1 MSKDVINQIK
11 ALIKH
16 LKNNP
21 EALKKAK
28 IYDLKSRK
36 LLSDT
41 NSKPKEDFSE
51 PKTQFKPGPV
61 NPEFGN
67 HDIYAIKLKDG
78 SHLVGRNMAKQGK
91 SPNHHDVLNWLKDK
105 NVQSELVDPVNFIK
119 THKKTASSILEHIKD
134 NPHKMVEISG
144 HDGST
149 ILMNS
154 LIEKHPDSPDY
165 KQNNYIPQDDLRNV
179 NFAFTPYDTINV
191 LRFGTPE
198 GNLFVT
204 KMKNSKANEERYAIS
219 SSKEESRK
227 NAYFNKKTGGTGN
240 PGFMPEVFGKTTPN
254 GKLIVG
260 ANVKIKEK
268 LPFFILQHFDPMPFY
283 EKTENGH
290 RVGIVGLSR
299 EGSLDP
305 IYTHSE
311 SNDPDEA
318 FSNALKQFALEVI
331 KSHNLSSEDPSGEMK
346 NKTPGSTN
354 KNAKKLNAWLQNSVY
369 RSPKVSLKDLLG
381 VQQLAQKSLSNDY
394 FESLKKAKIIDFK
407 TRQPLADLGEPL
419 LSAPPKGELIGI
431 KGGKKIKTK
440 KTSKKTIKAPYAPKK
455 IQPGQQLDNYI
466 QEELKELETRDVD
479 NLHTIMTENL
489 SDMGWDVDSDDLY
502 HRIYSHVNPKISKT
516 QSYFQN
522 LKKAKIYS
530 FKDKKVLTS
539 LPSTVTPKET
549 QPIFRNKKKGITN
562 RKYLKQV
569 YSPNI
574 MPEKQDVPGGEGTG
588 KSENYFASLKK
599 AVIRGPWG
607 GGPEK
612 PGTVLHEE
620 GRSKEI
626 SDPSDKHVNTVRVHK
641 AHGIGKIVGKE
652 ERDLGEESKQPYYKM
667 AIKDGLIDK
676 HVFIPAKDIDIRTR
690 PVINQNEVQK
700 LKTYLK
706 TPEDID
712 FGQTWQN
719 RYKNMMDSLQSGNIY
734 DTAKIW
740 KTLMNKNK
748 AGDGLSFG
756 ERKLLQSA
764 HNQLDQEIQA
774 VTGQEFS
781 EDFFKKK
788 EGLIKAGCQKCKMP
802 TISGFSYC
810 PHCHTKQIKQPKQV
824 KKSKNY
830 YNDLIK
836 SVLEKAKIY
845 DFKSRKLLVDLPKPE
860 VKAYLVNSDNFE
872 NALLTPKAYNA
883 LKLEMSSGDYGSH
896 EAKPVFDFSEH
907 AQKDIIDFDGQN
919 YINSTMKTES
929 LLKAKVFSLASGKLQ
944 FDTSSPEENQI
955 SMDLTD
961 PSHLMSADVLP
972 QKDPRRKRGM
982 YIVGSNTFQRK
993 SLPLEIL
1000 KSHDVHYH
1008 FFPSAERKYKIGAT
1022 LLERNGDKAIFVET
1036 EGLDVNNTLKE
1047 LNKKIEQKATDKQT
1061 GWHKFDSHKMGILS
1075 NHLYKQPKISLK
1087 DVQQLEPYK
1096 EV

>member
-1 MSKDVINQIK
+1 MSKDTIEQIK

-16 LKNNP
+16 LKDNS

-28 IYDLKSRK
+28 IYDIKSRK
-36 LLSDT
+36 LLADT
-41 NSKPKEDFSE
+41 APKPESSLKPQAQPEPIKSKPA
-51 PKTQFKPGPV
+51 

-67 HDIYAIKLKDG
+67 HSIYAIRLKNG
-78 SHLVGRNMAKQGK
+78 SHLVGRNMAKEGK

-105 NVQSELVDPVNFIK
+105 NVESELVDPVNFIK
-119 THKKTASSILEHIKD
+119 THKHTSNSILDHIKD
-134 NPHKMVEISG
+134 NPHKMAEVS

-154 LIEKHPDSPDY
+154 LIEKHPNSPDY
-165 KQNNYIPQDDLRNV
+165 KQNNYIPQKDLTNV
-179 NFAFTPYDTINV
+179 NFAFTPFDTINV

-219 SSKEESRK
+219 SDKEESRK
-227 NAYFNKKTGGTGN
+227 SAYFNKATGATGN
-240 PGFMPEVFGKTTPN
+240 PGFMPEVFGKTAPN

-260 ANVKIKEK
+260 ANVKIREK
-268 LPFFILQHFDPMPFY
+268 TPFFILQHFDPMPFY
-283 EKTENGH
+283 EKTEKGH

-305 IYTHSE
+305 VYAYSE

-318 FSNALKQFALEVI
+318 FNNALKQFTLEVI
-331 KSHNLSSEDPSGEMK
+331 KSHNLSSEDPSSELK
-346 NKTPGSTN
+346 NKTPGPTN
-354 KNAKKLNAWLQNSVY
+354 KNANKLNAWLENAVY
-369 RSPKVSLKDLLG
+369 KSPKIILKDLLG
-381 VQQLAQKSLSNDY
+381 TQQLAQKSLKDDY
-394 FESLKKAKIIDFK
+394 FE
-407 TRQPLADLGEPL
+407 G
-419 LSAPPKGELIGI
+419 
-431 KGGKKIKTK
+431 
-440 KTSKKTIKAPYAPKK
+440 
-455 IQPGQQLDNYI
+455 
-466 QEELKELETRDVD
+466 
-479 NLHTIMTENL
+479 
-489 SDMGWDVDSDDLY
+489 
-502 HRIYSHVNPKISKT
+502 
-516 QSYFQN
+516 

-530 FKDKKVLTS
+530 FKDKKVLS
-539 LPSTVTPKET
+539 NLPSTVTPKET

-574 MPEKQDVPGGEGTG
+574 MPEKQDVPGGDGVG
-588 KSENYFASLKK
+588 KSENYFANLKK

-620 GRSKEI
+620 AFPKQI
-626 SDPSDKHVNTVRVHK
+626 SDTSDRYVNTTRVHK

-652 ERDLGEESKQPYYKM
+652 ERDLGEENKQPYYKM
-667 AIKDGLIDK
+667 AIKDGPIDK

-748 AGDGLSFG
+748 AGEGLSFG

-781 EDFFKKK
+781 EDFFNKK
-788 EGLIKAGCQKCKMP
+788 EGLTKAGCQKCKMP

-810 PHCHTKQIKQPKQV
+810 PHCHTKQIKQPDTKKI
-824 KKSKNY
+824 KKSEKY
-830 YNDLIK
+830 YTGLVKSILDKGIK
-836 SVLEKAKIY
+836 
-845 DFKSRKLLVDLPKPE
+845 KSYKLQEIKLL
-860 VKAYLVNSDNFE
+860 N
-872 NALLTPKAYNA
+872 
-883 LKLEMSSGDYGSH
+883 
-896 EAKPVFDFSEH
+896 
-907 AQKDIIDFDGQN
+907 
-919 YINSTMKTES
+919 
-929 LLKAKVFSLASGKLQ
+929 KAKVFSIASGKYQ
-944 FDTSSPEENQI
+944 FDTSKPDESGLQI
-955 SMDLTD
+955 DTTD

-972 QKDPRRKRGM
+972 QNDSRRKRGM
-982 YIVGSNTFQRK
+982 YVVGSNVFQRNN
-993 SLPLEIL
+993 LPLEVL
-1000 KSHDVHYH
+1000 KGHDVHYH

-1022 LLERNGDKAIFVET
+1022 LLERNGNKATFVET
-1036 EGLDVNNTLKE
+1036 EGLDINNTLKD
-1047 LNKKIEQKATDKQT
+1047 LNKKIEQKTTDKQSD
-1061 GWHKFDSHKMGILS
+1061 WHEFDAHKMGILS
-1075 NHLYKQPKISLK
+1075 NHLYRQPKISLK
-1087 DVQQLEPYK
+1087 DIQMLEPYK